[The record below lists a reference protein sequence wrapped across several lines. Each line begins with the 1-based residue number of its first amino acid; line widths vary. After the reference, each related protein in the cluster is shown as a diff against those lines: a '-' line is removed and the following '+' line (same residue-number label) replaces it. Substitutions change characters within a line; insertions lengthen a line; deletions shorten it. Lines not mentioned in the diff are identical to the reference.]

1 MQSDD
6 SNSNCNCNYYWI
18 GYSNS
23 LALCYVC
30 YVIRHVRYDM
40 ICDRLHL
47 AGLLAVF
54 ARHRND

>member
-6 SNSNCNCNYYWI
+6 SIVIAIASKYWI

-23 LALCYVC
+23 LVLSHVC

-40 ICDRLHL
+40 
-47 AGLLAVF
+47 
-54 ARHRND
+54 